1 MIRSLRF
8 IKAIYYLI
16 LLRIVTSVGSLM
28 DLFFGIFPIPR
39 AQSTFNFTN
48 LLLVI
53 TSVLGFFIIRYFDPQ
68 KLRQLLYILAL
79 GLIMHHLI
87 LLMFPTLFAARM
99 IASVIALVTC
109 LMAFYL
115 AHQVRR
121 SFKSP

>member
-1 MIRSLRF
+1 MICSLRF

-28 DLFFGIFPIPR
+28 DLFFGIFPFQR
-39 AQSTFNFTN
+39 VESSFKFTN
-48 LLLVI
+48 VLLVLI
-53 TSVLGFFIIRYFDPQ
+53 SVLGIFFIRYFDPQ
-68 KLRQLLYILAL
+68 KLRQLLYIFAL
-79 GLIMHHLI
+79 GLIMYHLI

-99 IASVIALVTC
+99 IASVIALATG